1 MFKSVNKFR
10 YLGLE
15 DFPHGFFDLLE
26 HRTGRYLLKH
36 VWYLSVKL
44 SVAVNRLGLGLSS
57 VSVIIYLGCYGETRA
72 FMHLIHTAKM
82 KVAIYQLQVQQFC

>member
-1 MFKSVNKFR
+1 MDFLT
-10 YLGLE
+10 YLNIGL
-15 DFPHGFFDLLE
+15 
-26 HRTGRYLLKH
+26 GRYLLKH
-36 VWYLSVKL
+36 VRYLSVKL
-44 SVAVNRLGLGLSS
+44 SVEVNRLGLGLSS